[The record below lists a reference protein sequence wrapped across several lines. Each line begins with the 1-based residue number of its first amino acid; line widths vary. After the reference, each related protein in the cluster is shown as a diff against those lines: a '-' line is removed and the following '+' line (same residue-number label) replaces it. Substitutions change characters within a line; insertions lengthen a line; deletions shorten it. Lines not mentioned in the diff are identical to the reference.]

1 MDQTGH
7 AYVDITFGPR
17 WKYISVT
24 RNYVQSFIAIGLAGQ
39 SKADKIAMAVSEL
52 LENAVKYSAGEETRV
67 RLEVRPDDSKISVAV
82 SNTTDPE
89 REEELRAIYDRVN
102 AGDPLQTFIEMMRE
116 ATTRTDGKSQLG
128 LARIRHE
135 LGTDIQLSITEDHVV
150 TISLDVD
157 VDVEGEHE

>member
-1 MDQTGH
+1 MSES

-17 WKYISVT
+17 WKYIAVT

-67 RLEVRPDDSKISVAV
+67 RLEVKPANKKIIVAV
-82 SNTTDPE
+82 SNKTDPA
-89 REEELRAIYDRVN
+89 REDELRKIYARVN
-102 AGDPLQTFIEMMRE
+102 EGDPLQTFIEMMRE
-116 ATTRTDGKSQLG
+116 ATLRTDGKSQLG

-135 LGTDIQLSITEDHVV
+135 LGADIGLEISEDHFV
-150 TISLDVD
+150 TITLDVD
-157 VDVEGEHE
+157 VEWEGEV

>member
-1 MDQTGH
+1 MSDTGH

-52 LENAVKYSAGEETRV
+52 LENAVKYSAGEETRI
-67 RLEVRPDDSKISVAV
+67 RLEVRPDEAKIVVAV
-82 SNTTDPE
+82 SNKTDPS
-89 REEELRAIYDRVN
+89 REEELKAIYARVN
-102 AGDPLQTFIEMMRE
+102 EGDPLQTFIEMMKE
-116 ATTRTDGKSQLG
+116 ATVRTDGKSQLG

-135 LGTDIQLSITEDHVV
+135 VGADIGLSISDDHIV
-150 TISLDVD
+150 TVTLEIEVE
-157 VDVEGEHE
+157 VEGEHE

>member
-1 MDQTGH
+1 MGFRGH

-52 LENAVKYSAGEETRV
+52 LENAVKYSAGEETRI
-67 RLEVRPDDSKISVAV
+67 RLEVRPDEKKIVVAV
-82 SNTTDPE
+82 SNKTDPS
-89 REEELRAIYDRVN
+89 REEELRRIYARVN
-102 AGDPLQTFIEMMRE
+102 EGDPLQTFIEMMRE

-135 LGTDIQLSITEDHVV
+135 VGADIHLDISEDHLVTV
-150 TISLDVD
+150 TIE
-157 VDVEGEHE
+157 VDVELESEHE